1 MVACLFSGRD
11 YSQSLP
17 NLHNYG
23 SEAPLLQMR
32 GYRHVLIFGCPSL
45 LIYVHVYC
53 ERRIGRLSCSPDML
67 HKCGGAAADLG
78 TALIC

>member
-32 GYRHVLIFGCPSL
+32 GYRHVLMFGCPSL

-53 ERRIGRLSCSPDML
+53 
-67 HKCGGAAADLG
+67 KGA
-78 TALIC
+78 